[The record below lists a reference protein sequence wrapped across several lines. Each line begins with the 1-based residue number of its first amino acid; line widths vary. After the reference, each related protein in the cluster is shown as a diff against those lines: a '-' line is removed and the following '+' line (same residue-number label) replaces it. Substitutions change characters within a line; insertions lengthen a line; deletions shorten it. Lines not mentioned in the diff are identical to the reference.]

1 MTFNGCPAKGD
12 LSDREKRMILLRVK
26 VTDLRPERSF
36 MKTTDSIALSYNTV
50 KSNRLRTAITVVI
63 IALGIMALIAI
74 ITAVEAVNQSLTAS
88 FSTMGANA
96 FSIRFKERNVQ
107 FGGGPNR
114 DGTKK
119 SNRKA
124 LVNKQSSKG
133 KLITYE
139 EAKAFKSRYNFPAIV
154 GIALPGPGGVIANTD
169 TKKTNPDLRVT
180 GGDENYLQLNGYE
193 LSYGRDLIETDVASG
208 RSVCIIGNVIAQ
220 KLFGENTRLAIDK
233 IITVANS
240 KYRVIGILKDKG
252 SSAFMNA
259 DKVVITSYNN
269 IRRIYGAENK
279 SYNIAVMVNDLKL
292 MDVAVGEARGAFRPV
307 RKLDVREE
315 DNFYIDKSDS
325 IAQTLMKNLG
335 FLKYATL
342 AIALITLIGAAIGL
356 MNIMLVAVNERTK
369 EIGLIK
375 SLGGKSSEIRAQF
388 LWESIIISLM
398 GAAVGILTGIL
409 FGNIV
414 ALLLKTGFVVPWAWI
429 IIGVLVCSLV
439 GLLAGIYPAYKA
451 AKLDP
456 IVALRYE

>member
-1 MTFNGCPAKGD
+1 
-12 LSDREKRMILLRVK
+12 
-26 VTDLRPERSF
+26 
-36 MKTTDSIALSYNTV
+36 MKISDSIALSFNTI
-50 KSNRLRTAITVVI
+50 KSNRLRTAITVII

-74 ITAVEAVNQSLTAS
+74 ITAVEAVNGSLTQS

-114 DGTKK
+114 NKAKK
-119 SNRKA
+119 INRKS
-124 LVNKQSSKG
+124 VISKQSSEG
-133 KLITYE
+133 KLITFD
-139 EAKAFKSRYNFPAIV
+139 EAREFKKRFSFPATV
-154 GIALPGPGGVIANTD
+154 GIALAGPGGVIVNTD
-169 TKKTNPDLRVT
+169 SKKTNPDVRIL

-193 LSYGRDLIETDVASG
+193 LSFGRDFNETDVETG
-208 RSVCIIGNVIAQ
+208 RSVCVIGNVIAQ
-220 KLFGENTRLAIDK
+220 KLFGDNTQRALDK
-233 IITVANS
+233 IITASNN

-259 DKVVITSYNN
+259 DKVVITTYNN
-269 IRRIYGAENK
+269 IRRIYGSENK
-279 SYNIAVMVNDLKL
+279 SYNIAVMVSDLKM
-292 MDVAVGEARGAFRPV
+292 MDVAVGEAKGSFRPV
-307 RKLDVREE
+307 RKLDVKED

-325 IAQTLMKNLG
+325 IAQSLMKNLG

-375 SLGGKSSEIRAQF
+375 SLGGKASEVRAQF
-388 LWESIIISLM
+388 LWESILISLM
-398 GAAVGILTGIL
+398 GAFVGIVSGIL

-414 ALLLKTGFVVPWAWI
+414 AVLLKTGFVIPWLWI
-429 IIGVLVCSLV
+429 LIGVLVCTLV

>member
-1 MTFNGCPAKGD
+1 
-12 LSDREKRMILLRVK
+12 
-26 VTDLRPERSF
+26 
-36 MKTTDSIALSYNTV
+36 MKTIDSIALSYSTI
-50 KSNRLRTAITVVI
+50 KSNRLRTAITVII

-74 ITAVEAVNQSLTAS
+74 ITAVEAVNQSLTKS

-96 FSIRFKERNVQ
+96 FSIRFKERNIQ
-107 FGGGPNR
+107 FGGGPRR
-114 DGTKK
+114 DRTRK
-119 SNRKA
+119 SSRKS
-124 LVNKQSSKG
+124 LVTKQSSEG
-133 KLITYE
+133 KLITFD
-139 EAKAFKSRYNFPAIV
+139 EARAFKKRYFFPATV
-154 GIALPGPGGVIANTD
+154 GIALGGPNGVIVNTD
-169 TKKTNPDLRVT
+169 TKKTNPDTRVI
-180 GGDENYLQLNGYE
+180 GGDENYLHLNGYE
-193 LSYGRDLIETDVASG
+193 LADGRDFNGTDVETG

-220 KLFGENTRLAIDK
+220 KLFGENTQRAIDK
-233 IITVANS
+233 IISVSNN
-240 KYRVIGILKDKG
+240 KYRIIGILKDKG

-269 IRRIYGAENK
+269 VRRIYGSENK
-279 SYNIAVMVNDLKL
+279 SYNIAIMVSDLKM
-292 MDVAVGEARGAFRPV
+292 MDVAVGEAKGSFRPV
-307 RKLDVREE
+307 RKLDVKED

-325 IAQTLMKNLG
+325 IAQSLMKNLG

-375 SLGGKSSEIRAQF
+375 SLGGKASEVRAQF
-388 LWESIIISLM
+388 LWESILISLM
-398 GAAVGILTGIL
+398 GAIVGIISGIL

-414 ALLLKTGFVVPWAWI
+414 AVLLKTGFVIPWLWI

-439 GLLAGIYPAYKA
+439 GLLAGIYPAFKA